1 MNIRRFMAA
10 IIAIVMVIGMLPAL
24 AENVTMYIDRN
35 TVQVYSKAST
45 SGKKIGTLAYGDQV
59 TVVKYNSSWAQLTNA
74 DGDVGYCRTYQ
85 LTEKDPKVAAVN
97 CYAVTNSVELY
108 KLPSES
114 SDVLETINCDDV
126 VKGVAVTSD
135 KEWLRIEYGDG
146 RAFAKCEYFSTKAPT
161 EAMTVFVKSTVVSL
175 HYTASK
181 SASKTGSAYFGEEFA
196 LTRLSGSW
204 CYISNGIVSGWCKTS
219 ELTTGTPVGECVSY
233 TALKDSL
240 KVYTRSGKA
249 LSVYETLDK
258 GESIIVVAF
267 TPDEKFAMVECDDAY
282 GYVESKY
289 LKLKSG
295 SEDTGS
301 SDDKEEDAAP
311 ESITVYV
318 KALMSTAYKKAS
330 SSSGKAGTV
339 TYGEKLT
346 CTAVD
351 GDWALVANSVGQGW
365 VKKSSLTTKDPNS
378 VPKPCYSK
386 VISANV
392 YASPSAKAKVL
403 GVIAI
408 NGEVQYVGVCDGW
421 ARVEYADGYAYMNA
435 SELTTKKP
443 DAVETVYVRYDTVE
457 AYKSASS
464 SSKKVGEVYYGKK
477 LTKLATSR
485 EWVLVSD
492 GTSYGWVKKDAVTTS
507 DVNTFNKTLYIN
519 ADSVALR
526 KSPSAKGKKLTEM
539 DKGDVV
545 NAVAITPSG
554 DWVRVRY
561 NDSFAYVAADS
572 LIDKSPAAYTDPYA
586 GTAGDT
592 IEKVCAMAVRQYG
605 KPYVYAKEGPESYD
619 CSGLMLYCFEE
630 CAGITLRRSG
640 HDQGYDDRYPHIT
653 NINELKRGDV
663 VVFDTIED
671 GDDLSDHTG
680 LYLGGGLFIHASSSA
695 GKVIVS
701 DLSSGYYNRKFSWAL
716 RVIE

>member
-10 IIAIVMVIGMLPAL
+10 VTAIVMIIGMLPAL

-45 SGKKIGTLAYGDQV
+45 SGKKIGMLAFGDQV
-59 TVVKYNSSWAQLTNA
+59 TVAKYNSSWAQLTNS

-97 CYAVTNSVELY
+97 CYAVTNNVALY

-114 SDVLETINCDDV
+114 SEVLTTINCDDV

-146 RAFAKCEYFSTKAPT
+146 RAFAKWEYFSTKAPT
-161 EAMTVFVKSTVVSL
+161 EAMTVFVKSTVISL
-175 HYTASK
+175 RYTASR
-181 SASKTGSAYFGEEFA
+181 SASKTGSAYFGEEFS

-204 CYISNGIVSGWCKTS
+204 CYITNDIVSGWCKTS
-219 ELTTGTPVGECVSY
+219 ELSTKTQVGACVEY
-233 TALKDSL
+233 TALKSGL
-240 KVYTRSGKA
+240 SVYARSGKA

-258 GESIIVVAF
+258 GESIVVVAF

-282 GYVESKY
+282 GYVEAKQ
-289 LKLKSG
+289 LKIKSG
-295 SEDTGS
+295 SEDAGS
-301 SDDKEEDAAP
+301 DKEEAPAP

-318 KALMSTAYKKAS
+318 KSLMTTAYKKAS

-339 TYGEKLT
+339 KFGEKLT

-351 GDWALVANSVGQGW
+351 GDWALVSNSAGQGW
-365 VKKSSLTTKDPNS
+365 VKKSALSTKDPNS
-378 VPKPCYSK
+378 APQSCYSK

-392 YASPSAKAKVL
+392 YASPSASAKVL
-403 GVIAI
+403 GTVAI
-408 NGEVQYVGVCDGW
+408 NGAVQYVGVCDGW
-421 ARVEYADGYAYMNA
+421 ARVEYGDGYAYMSA
-435 SELTTKKP
+435 SDLTTKKP
-443 DAVETVYVRYDTVE
+443 DAVATVYVRYDIVE

-464 SSKKVGEVYYGKK
+464 SSSKVGEVCYGKK
-477 LTKLATSR
+477 LTRLTTSR
-485 EWVLVSD
+485 EWALVSD
-492 GTSYGWVKKDAVTTS
+492 GTSYGWVKMDALTS
-507 DVNTFNKTLYIN
+507 TDVNTYSKTLYIN
-519 ADSVALR
+519 GDSVALR
-526 KSPSAKGKKLTEM
+526 KSPSSKGTKLEVM

-545 NAVAITPSG
+545 NAVAITPDG
-554 DWVRVRY
+554 DWIRVKY
-561 NDSFAYVAADS
+561 NDSYAYIAASS
-572 LIDKSPAAYTDPYA
+572 LTEKSPAAYTDPYA

-592 IEKVCAMAVRQYG
+592 VEKVVAMAVRQYG

-619 CSGLMLYCFEE
+619 CSGLMVYCFEE

-653 NINELKRGDV
+653 DISELKRGDV
-663 VVFDTIED
+663 VVFDTIDD
-671 GDDLSDHTG
+671 GDDLSDHTW
-680 LYLGGGLFIHASSSA
+680 LYIGGGLIIHASSSA

-701 DLSSGYYNRKFSWAL
+701 DMSSGYYNRKFSWAL